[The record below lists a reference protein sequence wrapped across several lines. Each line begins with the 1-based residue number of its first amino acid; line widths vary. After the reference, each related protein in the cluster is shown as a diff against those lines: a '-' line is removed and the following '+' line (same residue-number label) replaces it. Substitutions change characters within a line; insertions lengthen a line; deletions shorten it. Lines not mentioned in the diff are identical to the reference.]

1 MKENKKEK
9 EVRKVIFFDLDT
21 NKLKKHLGKSYTIAY
36 QQIKESLLKNGFRHI
51 QGSVY
56 ETKKEVSYAKVV
68 TELVRIL
75 DKYPYLKS
83 CIRDIKVSNISKQYD
98 LNYLLNNDG
107 IPKEKPQSKKER
119 LKYDDFDIE
128 R

>member
-1 MKENKKEK
+1 M
-9 EVRKVIFFDLDT
+9 
-21 NKLKKHLGKSYTIAY
+21 
-36 QQIKESLLKNGFRHI
+36 KNGFRHI

-107 IPKEKPQSKKER
+107 LPKEKTQSKKER